1 MNVFFC
7 DSNSELWY
15 TKAEELGIK
24 VIGMPYNIDND
35 ERDYDL
41 GKNTDFNDFY
51 TRLKNGSIA
60 KTSALNTQNYIDYF
74 EPVLA
79 SGNDVLYVHFSNKMS
94 ATFDYMKQAIDILK
108 EKYPNNTVKYVDT
121 LSIAIGEALI
131 VYEAAK
137 LWKKGAS
144 DEEVIDFVVNNR
156 EKFAMYFLVD
166 DLGYLRKGGRLSTT
180 SFVIGTMLNIK
191 PILKMSS
198 DGAIIKHTVA
208 KGRKKGIKQLFDIVI
223 ENGENVAD
231 YPICIA
237 YALAENEALE
247 LKAMFENHFGK
258 PLNIWLQPIGPT
270 IGTHCGPGAL
280 GIAFHSKHR

>member
-1 MNVFFC
+1 
-7 DSNSELWY
+7 
-15 TKAEELGIK
+15 
-24 VIGMPYNIDND
+24 
-35 ERDYDL
+35 
-41 GKNTDFNDFY
+41 
-51 TRLKNGSIA
+51 
-60 KTSALNTQNYIDYF
+60 
-74 EPVLA
+74 
-79 SGNDVLYVHFSNKMS
+79 
-94 ATFDYMKQAIDILK
+94 MK
-108 EKYPNNTVKYVDT
+108 
-121 LSIAIGEALI
+121 
-131 VYEAAK
+131 
-137 LWKKGAS
+137 
-144 DEEVIDFVVNNR
+144 VIDFVVNNR